1 MLLSGHFL
9 CLTITILIY
18 KHEKIIRIFLSLWF
32 SLINDIIIFD
42 SGEAKQN
49 FKKLRT
55 KQLNFVSYLA
65 EMIFVI
71 NDADLIPCAIQQF
84 FVGISTGAHLFTRN
98 EISSEKTCIMS
109 PYSHLITYLY
119 FTVATHLCFKT
130 ICFKGF
136 RQSYFVVKHTLE
148 YDEFNYTFFSYL
160 NNFIWLSHFLEIRS
174 IR

>member
-71 NDADLIPCAIQQF
+71 YKWRRFDTVCNSAVFCWDQHRCALVYTKWNKF
-84 FVGISTGAHLFTRN
+84 WEDMHHVPLVS
-98 EISSEKTCIMS
+98 
-109 PYSHLITYLY
+109 
-119 FTVATHLCFKT
+119 
-130 ICFKGF
+130 
-136 RQSYFVVKHTLE
+136 
-148 YDEFNYTFFSYL
+148 FNYI
-160 NNFIWLSHFLEIRS
+160 FIFYRCNTPLF
-174 IR
+174 